1 MTFLSNMTRSEG
13 DPKVIRSGPS
23 SLGTSDAL
31 ARGLGWFSIGL
42 GLAELI
48 APDRIANLLGMRG
61 KENLIRAYGAREI
74 GAGMLTLSVD
84 KQAGLLSRVAGD
96 GLDIA
101 TLAAALRPD
110 NHKRDNVGVAL
121 AMVIGITV
129 LDVIAYQATKVRHAR
144 PQAPARNYGDR
155 SGFPG
160 GINAARNVAQAAVKR
175 LPDMRSTSAGAASG
189 GGTGTA
195 AAGTGA
201 TGTGTVAS
209 SRPSSH

>member
-144 PQAPARNYGDR
+144 PRAPARNYGDR

-160 GINAARNVAQAAVKR
+160 GINAARNTAGNAVKR
-175 LPDMRSTSAGAASG
+175 LPDMRATSTSAG
-189 GGTGTA
+189 GTA
-195 AAGTGA
+195 GTGTGA
-201 TGTGTVAS
+201 TGTGAATS
-209 SRPSSH
+209 SRPSTH

>member
-1 MTFLSNMTRSEG
+1 M
-13 DPKVIRSGPS
+13 
-23 SLGTSDAL
+23 GTSDAL

-101 TLAAALRPD
+101 TLVTALRPD
-110 NHKRDNVGVAL
+110 NPKRDNVAIAL
-121 AMVIGITV
+121 AMVIGVTV
-129 LDVIAYQATKVRHAR
+129 LDVIAAQATSARHTR
-144 PQAPARNYGDR
+144 SRGPVRNYGDR
-155 SGFPG
+155 TGFPG
-160 GINAARNVAQAAVKR
+160 GVSAARETARAGVKR
-175 LPDMRSTSAGAASG
+175 LPDLRMASTGAAR
-189 GGTGTA
+189 TG
-195 AAGTGA
+195 
-201 TGTGTVAS
+201 S
-209 SRPSSH
+209 SPQQAH